1 MPRFTSLRSLLLAGC
16 ASLACTHGAA
26 AQSVSFQGQTFEN
39 QGLAGVGRVSPQLR
53 DGFGD
58 TLGSLGSG
66 MTADLSRWRRNGDS
80 YSGVF
85 FMVPDR
91 GYNIAG
97 TIDYQGRLQQMGI
110 GFTPLGTSG
119 STSAQNQLQA
129 SLQQTIG
136 LRDGNNL
143 PTTGWDPSGVRAAGN
158 GFPIL
163 PIGPNGRVTLDNE
176 GLVRLRDGTFFVSD
190 EYGPG
195 LYRFTADGRML
206 NAIQAPAALIPMR
219 NGVPN
224 FSSNNPGAGQ
234 SAPVPADPVTGRQNN
249 QGFEGLA
256 LSPDGRQLSA
266 LLQSATRQD
275 GGTGG
280 SSAVRHNTR
289 LITYDVSNPAAPVE
303 TGHYVV
309 QLPRFRAANG
319 STLVAAQSEM
329 LALNRTQYLMIARD
343 SGNGFTYSTPT
354 SLYRQIL
361 LVDTSGA
368 TNIKG
373 SAYEGTTP
381 VAPNG
386 TLASGIT
393 PATTTPFIN
402 INDNNQL
409 MRFGLHNGAPNNANN
424 LYEKWEAMSLLPVLD
439 RNRPN
444 DFFLVVVNDTDFI
457 TKNGSM
463 NGVPYSD
470 PSGQDVDNMF
480 LVYRVTLPTYVD
492 PMALQSLEV
501 TSLPLARATGESAM
515 AVGRTLLGHADTR
528 LFGLRSGQDLMP
540 QGGSLGDGADRPAV
554 QPRWNTFVAGNFS
567 FSSLGSNST
576 AAYAYGPTGGSLG
589 RASTDPSVRAA
600 TVGMDYR
607 FTPNLRAGLSV
618 SYYDTS
624 ASLWGNTRIDGTGGA
639 ISPFVTFTHGNSYLD
654 LQYSYVFGDWDIR
667 RDTGIYGLTGRGKPS
682 GEGHLVALS
691 AGHNFRMGN
700 FVYGP
705 LARFT
710 HSSLSVDRYTET
722 DAIHANASVPRQT
735 ATSDVLSIGG
745 QVSYPMQLQGGWRV
759 TPQIRAGWD
768 FALGDD
774 RRDMTIGLANRLF
787 LPEAYV
793 TGPVGTR
800 SQSGFRGGAGLRV
813 QRGAASVLVDYDARS
828 YQHGGGQSHAI
839 TVALGYSF

>member
-16 ASLACTHGAA
+16 ATLACAHGAA

-66 MTADLSRWRRNGDS
+66 MVADLSRWRRNGNS

-97 TIDYQGRLQQMGI
+97 TIDYQGRIQQMGV

-119 STSAQNQLQA
+119 STGQQNQMQL

-136 LRDGNNL
+136 LRDGNNV
-143 PTTGWDPSGVRAAGN
+143 PTTGWDPNGFRAAGN

-163 PIGPNGRVTLDNE
+163 PTGPNGRVTMDNE
-176 GLVRLRDGTFFVSD
+176 GIVRARDGSFFVSD
-190 EYGPG
+190 EYGPYI
-195 LYRFTADGRML
+195 YRFTPDGRML
-206 NAIQAPAALIPMR
+206 GAIRPPDALIPIR
-219 NGVPN
+219 NGQPN
-224 FSSNNPGAGQ
+224 FASNNPGAGQ

-280 SSAVRHNTR
+280 TSAVRNNTR
-289 LITYDVSNPAAPVE
+289 LITYDISNPSAPVE
-303 TGHYVV
+303 SGHYIV
-309 QLPRFRAANG
+309 QLPRFANTNG
-319 STLVAAQSEM
+319 NGATLVAAQSEM
-329 LALNRTQYLMIARD
+329 LALNRSQYLMIARD
-343 SGNGFTYSTPT
+343 SGNGLTYPSAT

-361 LVDTSGA
+361 LVDTRGA

-373 SAYEGTTP
+373 TAYEGTTP

-386 TLASGIT
+386 VLAAGIT
-393 PATTTPFIN
+393 PASTTPFIN

-409 MRFGLHNGAPNNANN
+409 MRFGLHNGAPNNSNN

-439 RNRPN
+439 RHRPN

-492 PMALQSLEV
+492 PLALQSLEV
-501 TSLPLARATGESAM
+501 TALPLARATGESAM

-528 LFGLRSGQDLMP
+528 LFGLRTGQDLMP
-540 QGGSLGDGADRPAV
+540 QGDGANGPTV
-554 QPRWNTFVAGNFS
+554 QTRWNTFVAGNFS
-567 FSSLGSNST
+567 FASLGSNSS
-576 AAYAYGPTGGSLG
+576 ASYAYGPTGGSLG

-607 FTPNLRAGLSV
+607 FTPNIRAGLSV

-624 ASLWGNTRIDGTGGA
+624 ASLWGGTRIDGTGGA
-639 ISPFVTFTHGNSYLD
+639 ISPYITATHGNSYVD
-654 LQYSYVFGDWDIR
+654 LQYSYVFGDWDVR
-667 RDTGIYGLTGRGKPS
+667 RDTGIYGLTGRGKP
-682 GEGHLVALS
+682 GGDGHLVALS
-691 AGHNFRMGN
+691 AGHNFRSGG

-705 LARFT
+705 IARFT
-710 HSSLSVDRYTET
+710 HSSMSVDGYTES
-722 DAIHANASVPRQT
+722 DAVHANASVPRQT
-735 ATSDVLSIGG
+735 ATSNILSVGMQG
-745 QVSYPMQLQGGWRV
+745 SYPIQLQGGWRV
-759 TPQIRAGWD
+759 TPQLRAGWD
-768 FALGDD
+768 FALSED
-774 RRDMTIGLANRLF
+774 RRDLTIGLAERLF
-787 LPEAYV
+787 MPEAYV
-793 TGPVGTR
+793 TGAVGTR
-800 SQSGFRGGAGLRV
+800 SQAGFRGGAGVRV

-828 YQHGGGQSHAI
+828 FQGGGGQSHAVTI
-839 TVALGYSF
+839 ALGYSF